1 MKENIIFILM
11 RRDGMTREAAVELC
25 FETREEIFQA
35 IQAGEGY
42 DEVEDILMYNL
53 TLEPDYIM
61 NFL

>member
-1 MKENIIFILM
+1 MEEIIQILI
-11 RRDGMTREAAVELC
+11 RRDGMTRETAAELC
-25 FETREEIFQA
+25 FDTREEIFQA

-53 TLEPDYIM
+53 GLEPDYIM

>member
-1 MKENIIFILM
+1 MREIIQILM

-25 FETREEIFQA
+25 FDTREEIFQA

-42 DEVEDILMYNL
+42 EEVEDILMYNL
-53 TLEPDYIM
+53 GLEPDYIM

>member
-1 MKENIIFILM
+1 MEEIIRILM

-25 FETREEIFQA
+25 FDTREEIFQA
-35 IQAGEGY
+35 IQAGEDY

-53 TLEPDYIM
+53 GLEPDYIM

>member
-1 MKENIIFILM
+1 MEEIIRILM

-25 FETREEIFQA
+25 FDTREEIFQA

-53 TLEPDYIM
+53 GLEPDYIM

>member
-1 MKENIIFILM
+1 MEEVIRILM

-25 FETREEIFQA
+25 FDTREEIFQA
-35 IQAGEGY
+35 IQAGESY

-53 TLEPDYIM
+53 GLEPDYIM